1 MPSVSLCF
9 DEFYSPEIVVA
20 TSRLELF
27 FTKIINNDEAS
38 SFIWFS
44 FSIILLDYPLLSYII
59 GFSLIARDNL
69 IVQFIKEI

>member
-1 MPSVSLCF
+1 M
-9 DEFYSPEIVVA
+9 VVMT